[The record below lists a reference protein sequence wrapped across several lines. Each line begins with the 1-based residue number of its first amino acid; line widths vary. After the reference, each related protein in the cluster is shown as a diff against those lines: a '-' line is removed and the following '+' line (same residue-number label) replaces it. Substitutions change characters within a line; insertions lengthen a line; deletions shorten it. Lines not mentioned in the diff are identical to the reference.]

1 MKVLVTGAGGFI
13 GFHLAKELIKRKYEV
28 RGLFMPDEEAEHLEK
43 IGVEIFRGNLTKPDT
58 LRGVTKEIDTVY
70 HLATRTLDWG
80 THKLFEQI
88 MVDGTQNLLAEST
101 GNISRFIYFSS
112 IAALGFG
119 RALAGLNEDAERIKS
134 GIPYCD
140 TKIVAEDLVKDFC
153 GKRQIAY
160 TIIRPANVF
169 GPGSVWVR
177 DIVDAFLRG
186 PLPLI
191 NGGNEPG
198 AFVYIQNLVD
208 GTIIAAE
215 SEKSV
220 GKTYHFRDDYPI
232 TWGEYLKTLGQWV
245 GKKPL
250 GNISFTLAWQLG
262 WFLEKTLTPFGI
274 RPPMTR
280 LAAGVM
286 GQNND
291 VDNRRARQELGWK
304 SHVSQDEAMGEIE
317 TWVQAHYR
325 IPDTENRQ

>member
-1 MKVLVTGAGGFI
+1 MKALVTGAGGFI
-13 GFHLAKELIKRKYEV
+13 GSHLATELIKRKYEV
-28 RGLFMPDEEAEHLEK
+28 RGLFMPGEDAEHLEK
-43 IGVEIFRGNLTKPDT
+43 LGVETFRGNLTKPDP
-58 LRGVTKEIDTVY
+58 LLGVAKGIDTVY

-80 THKLFEQI
+80 TYKQFEQI

-112 IAALGFG
+112 IAALGLG
-119 RALAGLNEDAERIKS
+119 RAQVGLNEDAERIKC

-153 GKRQIAY
+153 GKSQIAY
-160 TIIRPANVF
+160 TIIRPSNVF

-177 DIVDAFLRG
+177 DVLDAFLRG
-186 PLPLI
+186 PFPLI
-191 NGGNEPG
+191 NGGNDPG

-208 GTIIAAE
+208 GTILAAE
-215 SEKSV
+215 SEKAV

-232 TWGEYLKTLGQWV
+232 TWGEYLRTLSQWV

-250 GNISFTLAWQLG
+250 GSIPFTLAWGLG
-262 WFLEKTLTPFGI
+262 SVFEKILTPFGI

-291 VDNRRARQELGWK
+291 VDNRRARQELGWE
-304 SHVSQDEAMGEIE
+304 SHVSQDEAMREIE
-317 TWVQAHYR
+317 LWVQAHYHS
-325 IPDTENRQ
+325 I